1 MEKKEKVL
9 LTANTTFA
17 VYNFRYGLMKA
28 LEKEGFEIVVV
39 APKDIHSQD
48 IVNNG
53 WKYIELKMDRR
64 GTNPLKDLK
73 LLYDYYKIYK
83 NENPSVSLQF
93 TIKPNIYG
101 NIVGKI
107 LKIPTINNVTGLGD
121 TFDSEGIKNIMIQKL
136 YKKTFNSPKKV
147 FFQNDDDLN
156 IFLKNNLIKKNKVG
170 RLPGSGVNIDKFKP
184 LQKNIDSEKFKFLFL
199 GRISETKGVRLINE
213 TAKLLKNKYP
223 NVEFQLLGKVY
234 TEESSHIP
242 KEELKEW
249 EKHSNIKYLGT
260 SKDVRNEIKEC
271 DCILFPSYYREGVP
285 RSLIEAAAMAK
296 PIITTNN
303 VGCKDIVQDGYNGY
317 LAEPKDLD
325 SLIEKIEK
333 VLSLGKEERE
343 NLGLN
348 GRKKVEKEF
357 DEKIVIQKYLEVIQ
371 K

>member
-1 MEKKEKVL
+1 MQNKKIML
-9 LTANTTFA
+9 SANNAF
-17 VYNFRYGLMKA
+17 VIYNFRYGLMKA
-28 LEKEGFEIVVV
+28 LEQEGYEIITLAGEDSV
-39 APKDIHSQD
+39 AEEIK
-48 IVNNG
+48 NNG
-53 WKYIELKMDRR
+53 WKYINLDIDRR
-64 GTNPLKDLK
+64 GKNIINDLK
-73 LLYDYYKIYK
+73 LFYSYYKIYK
-83 NENPSVSLQF
+83 KEKPDYILQF

-101 NIVGKI
+101 TLAAKI
-107 LKIPTINNVTGLGD
+107 LGISVINNVTGLGD
-121 TFDSEGIKNIMIQKL
+121 VFSKENLTSKIVKLL
-136 YKKTFNSPKKV
+136 YKVAFKFPKKV
-147 FFQNDDDLN
+147 FFQNDDDLE
-156 IFLKNNLIKKNKVG
+156 IFLKNKLIDRKICG
-170 RLPGSGVNIDKFKP
+170 RLPGSGVDIEKFKP
-184 LQKNIDSEKFKFLFL
+184 LKKENSNEKFKFLFL

-213 TAKLLKNKYP
+213 ASKLLRDKYP

-234 TEESSHIP
+234 TEESSHVS

-296 PIITTNN
+296 LIITTNN

-333 VLSLGKEERE
+333 VLSLGKEDIEK
-343 NLGLN
+343 LGLN